1 MHSSG
6 LVETEHLII
15 CLGFAVSGAITSTSI
30 AEELVALL
38 KADFINYWELDWQ
51 SEEVRP
57 IDSAQV

>member
-38 KADFINYWELDWQ
+38 KAYFINYWELD
-51 SEEVRP
+51 
-57 IDSAQV
+57 